1 MSASTLTDWFENLK
15 RIVNRHEPSD
25 DPHALPRAAA
35 VLMLEMAVTDEGS
48 EDAEIEV
55 IHQAMKKAFGLE
67 PAELDELIEQAH
79 GLRDQTASM
88 HAFTRE
94 LKIGLESG
102 QRAELIEWL
111 WRVAYADGRLD
122 RHEELLVRRLAD
134 LLGVPHEEF
143 IRRKHIAANAISN
156 SKA

>member
-1 MSASTLTDWFENLK
+1 MTDWFENLK

-35 VLMLEMAVTDEGS
+35 VLMLEMAVADEGS
-48 EDAEIEV
+48 EEAEIRV
-55 IHQAMKKAFGLE
+55 IHQAMEKAFGLE
-67 PAELDELIEQAH
+67 AAELEELIEQAH
-79 GLRDQTASM
+79 QLHEQTTSM

-94 LKIGLESG
+94 LRTGLESD
-102 QRAELIEWL
+102 QRAELVEWL

-134 LLGVPHEEF
+134 LLGVPHHEF
-143 IRRKHIAANAISN
+143 IRLKHVAA
-156 SKA
+156 SKSGNPES